1 MNRSIRLVRG
11 SLENGG
17 IDMKK
22 SLFFAVILM
31 MVTLTACSSGPSI
44 DEVSAYGDPKVESM
58 LQGYNEDDFA
68 LFSRD
73 FGPMMKAALN
83 EKLFDTV
90 IKVQVKEVIGEYQ
103 TKKLVKITE
112 KTNEGKNYVVAIY
125 RAKFSKEEGDVA
137 ITVWFTDDELKNIET
152 VLFSSPRLI
161 EANG

>member
-1 MNRSIRLVRG
+1 
-11 SLENGG
+11 
-17 IDMKK
+17 MKK

-31 MVTLTACSSGPSI
+31 IVTLTACSSGPSI
-44 DEVSAYGDPKVESM
+44 DEVSAYGDSKVESM
-58 LQGYNEDDFA
+58 LQGYNKDDFGM
-68 LFSRD
+68 FSGD
-73 FGPMMKAALN
+73 FGPMMKAALT

-103 TKKLVKITE
+103 TKKLVKVTS
-112 KTNEGKNYVVAIY
+112 KTNEGKDYVVAIY

-137 ITVWFTDDELKNIET
+137 ITVWFSDDDLKNIET

>member
-1 MNRSIRLVRG
+1 
-11 SLENGG
+11 
-17 IDMKK
+17 MKK

-44 DEVSAYGDPKVESM
+44 DEVAAYGDPKVESM